1 MELQEIKHKS
11 CPMCK
16 SRIVYIEQKSKHCNG
31 HWNESIKFFCG
42 SIIRFSPN
50 FMREEI
56 DTPCPHD
63 PVEMEK
69 KRKRTL
75 ATKKLEKYIARLDVD
90 EEFKR
95 YINVHGLRI
104 Y

>member
-1 MELQEIKHKS
+1 
-11 CPMCK
+11 
-16 SRIVYIEQKSKHCNG
+16 
-31 HWNESIKFFCG
+31 
-42 SIIRFSPN
+42 
-50 FMREEI
+50 MREEI
-56 DTPCPHD
+56 DTQCPHD
-63 PVEMEK
+63 PVEMDK

-90 EEFKR
+90 EEFKS

>member
-11 CPMCK
+11 CPMCR
-16 SRIVYIEQKSKHCNG
+16 SRIIYIEQKSQHCNG
-31 HWNESIKFFCG
+31 HWNESIKFLCG
-42 SIIRFSPN
+42 SIIQFSPN

-63 PVEMEK
+63 PVEMNK
-69 KRKRTL
+69 KYKRKI
-75 ATKKLEKYIARLDVD
+75 ATEKLEKYIARLDVD
-90 EEFKR
+90 EEFKS
-95 YINVHGLRI
+95 YINIHGLRI